1 MSESQ
6 FLSTVEHTLSEVE
19 AAIDAAALDAE
30 CSQSA
35 LILTIEF
42 DAGAKIVIN
51 AQAPMRQLWLASR
64 IGAQHFAHDGQA
76 WRDTRTG
83 QEFFAALSH
92 AVSAILGEPVTLQAG
107 PQHPR

>member
-6 FLSTVEHTLSEVE
+6 FLRTVEATLAEVE
-19 AAIDAAALDAE
+19 MAVDAAGIDAE

-42 DAGAKIVIN
+42 DDGAKIIVN

-64 IGAQHFAHDGQA
+64 IGAQHFAIDGDQ

-83 QEFFAALSH
+83 QDFFAALSH
-92 AVSAILGEPVTLQAG
+92 AVTAILGAPVTLQA
-107 PQHPR
+107 R